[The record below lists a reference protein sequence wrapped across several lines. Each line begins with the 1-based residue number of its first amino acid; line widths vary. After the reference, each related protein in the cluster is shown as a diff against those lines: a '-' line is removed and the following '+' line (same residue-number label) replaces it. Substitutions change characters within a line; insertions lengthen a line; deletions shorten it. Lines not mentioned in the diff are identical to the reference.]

1 MMYFY
6 CATPCTGMCTFHLPF
21 VHIGLEDGDRVD
33 DLALVHEGTGTVDS
47 TDDVGHTSLAAEVSR
62 SLGKERMRPEVNRDS
77 D

>member
-1 MMYFY
+1 MYWNV
-6 CATPCTGMCTFHLPF
+6 HLPF